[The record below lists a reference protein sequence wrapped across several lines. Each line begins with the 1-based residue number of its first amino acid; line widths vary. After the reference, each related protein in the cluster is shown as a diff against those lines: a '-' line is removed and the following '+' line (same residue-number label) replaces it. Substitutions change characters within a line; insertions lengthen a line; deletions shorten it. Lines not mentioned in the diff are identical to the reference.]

1 MTKFPKKHGKR
12 CNIIAELCQNHNGD
26 LNLLKSMV
34 KDAAEAG
41 SDYVKIQ
48 SMLADDLSF
57 RDRFETG
64 DGAIKRPYQEEYD
77 RLKPLDLDDDAHYMF
92 IEECLK
98 YNVKPLTTAF
108 NRTRIDFL
116 ANLPWPEMSIKISS
130 FDCRSHKMI
139 QELIDAGFK
148 KFFISTGTTYDSEIK
163 ETASIL
169 KDAGVEFT
177 LFHCV
182 SIYPS
187 SPDTGHLNR
196 INFLRKF
203 SKSIGFSEHSCYDK
217 DGLKLAIAS
226 LAYDVDYIERHFTI
240 LPKESTKDGVVS
252 LNKKEMKE
260 LSSFCQIDKEY
271 ILEYI
276 EENIPD
282 FDLMKGSKKR
292 ELTYEEIRNRDYYQG
307 RFLNREEDKT
317 FFNWE

>member
-1 MTKFPKKHGKR
+1 
-12 CNIIAELCQNHNGD
+12 
-26 LNLLKSMV
+26 MV

-139 QELIDAGFK
+139 QDLIDA
-148 KFFISTGTTYDSEIK
+148 
-163 ETASIL
+163 
-169 KDAGVEFT
+169 
-177 LFHCV
+177 V
-182 SIYPS
+182 SKNI
-187 SPDTGHLNR
+187 
-196 INFLRKF
+196 
-203 SKSIGFSEHSCYDK
+203 
-217 DGLKLAIAS
+217 S
-226 LAYDVDYIERHFTI
+226 LASMFALKPR
-240 LPKESTKDGVVS
+240 
-252 LNKKEMKE
+252 
-260 LSSFCQIDKEY
+260 
-271 ILEYI
+271 
-276 EENIPD
+276 
-282 FDLMKGSKKR
+282 
-292 ELTYEEIRNRDYYQG
+292 
-307 RFLNREEDKT
+307 
-317 FFNWE
+317 